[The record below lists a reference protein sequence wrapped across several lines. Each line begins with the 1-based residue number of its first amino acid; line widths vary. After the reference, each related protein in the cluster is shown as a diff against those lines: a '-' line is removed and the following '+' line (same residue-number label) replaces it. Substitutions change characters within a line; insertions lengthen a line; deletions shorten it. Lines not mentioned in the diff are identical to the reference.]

1 MNYVITHSGLY
12 FNSWSKFGRPV
23 FVSNAADAF
32 RGSGSQMLAI
42 AAELIRLNYYPLH
55 CASLDTISTTG
66 SEEGSS
72 HD

>member
-12 FNSWSKFGRPV
+12 FNGWNNFGRPI

-32 RGSGSQMLAI
+32 RGSGSQMLTI
-42 AAELIRLNYYPLH
+42 AAELIRLNYYPLY

-66 SEEGSS
+66 SEEDNS